1 MKKVALLLILLITCI
16 QCSFAESVVYSD
28 NNKFGLKDKNGNIL
42 LKAKC
47 KKLIRLG
54 ETAWIMQD
62 GVKFGVI
69 DDNGHVLVKPKY
81 NQAERV
87 LGKFVK
93 FRKGDKYGIFD
104 EMGFEILPV
113 EYSSIDLL
121 YGGMFVT
128 SKNHQYG
135 ITDMN
140 GQIILDNIFDDIYMP
155 DFNTL
160 IIVYN
165 GKVIEIKR
173 EGQGSMSVPFD
184 IQSIHEDLSTL
195 NFSDITNSPLVS
207 TGYYSVTFTDF
218 ILKLFSSISPAY
230 EQTIDELMFSQG
242 ADTITIFMKFSWLP
256 KFPFV
261 YARNY
266 YYNVTDPTN
275 GPLKQTKNNLRQ
287 QIKE

>member
-1 MKKVALLLILLITCI
+1 MKKVALIIYLLLICN
-16 QCSFAESVVYSD
+16 QFVQAESIVYSD
-28 NNKFGLKDKNGNIL
+28 NNKFGLKDNKGNIII
-42 LKAKC
+42 KAEY
-47 KKLIRLG
+47 KKLVRLG

-62 GVKFGVI
+62 GTKFGII
-69 DDNGHVLVKPKY
+69 DDNGNVLVKAKY

-128 SKNHQYG
+128 AKNYMYG
-135 ITDMN
+135 ITDLN

-165 GKVIEIKR
+165 GRVLEIKR
-173 EGQGSMSVPFD
+173 EGQGSVSVPFD
-184 IQSIHEDLSTL
+184 IQTIHEDLSTL
-195 NFSDITNSPLVS
+195 NFSDITGSPLVS
-207 TGYYSVTFTDF
+207 TGYYSVTFTDY

-242 ADTITIFMKFSWLP
+242 ADTVSVLVKCSWIP
-256 KFPFV
+256 MFPFV
-261 YARNY
+261 YAKKY
-266 YYNVTDPTN
+266 YKNVVAPFN
-275 GPLKQTKNNLRQ
+275 GPLSKTKRSLKQK
-287 QIKE
+287 IKG